1 MRRGR
6 TREELGSLTVEL
18 VVLTPVLF
26 ALGLA
31 ALAFGRVSEAHQ
43 QVVEASRAGAEAAAV
58 LPDAGS
64 ARWGAA
70 ATAAVGIFDRFH
82 TCAHSQIDTDTRH
95 FYPGGYVTVTV
106 ACQVDLSDVSIP
118 GVPAS
123 TTVTASA
130 TAPIDPYRA
139 IG

>member
-1 MRRGR
+1 MRTKGICPIRMRMGR
-6 TREELGSLTVEL
+6 TRGELGSLTVEL

-26 ALGLA
+26 A
-31 ALAFGRVSEAHQ
+31 S
-43 QVVEASRAGAEAAAV
+43 
-58 LPDAGS
+58 
-64 ARWGAA
+64 
-70 ATAAVGIFDRFH
+70 
-82 TCAHSQIDTDTRH
+82 H

-106 ACQVDLSDVSIP
+106 ACQVDLSGVSIP
-118 GVPAS
+118 GIPSS